1 MKVFLRLI
9 AVAFL
14 GVILSACGG
23 NGEPT
28 MDTTDDE
35 SVEASYSAIIA
46 NLSSDEREQFDEA
59 LGNVYMMGALER
71 MESGMSEDEIM
82 DELNE
87 EVHGKTA
94 DEIIAM
100 AEESEKVIRE
110 RMQEMQQA
118 Q

>member
-1 MKVFLRLI
+1 MNVFFRLI
-9 AVAFL
+9 AVAFI

-35 SVEASYSAIIA
+35 SVEASYSEIIA
-46 NLSSDEREQFDEA
+46 HLSDEERDQFDEA

-82 DELNE
+82 DELND

-94 DEIIAM
+94 SEIIAK
-100 AEESEKVIRE
+100 AEESEAVIRD
-110 RMQEMQQA
+110 RMQEMQEA